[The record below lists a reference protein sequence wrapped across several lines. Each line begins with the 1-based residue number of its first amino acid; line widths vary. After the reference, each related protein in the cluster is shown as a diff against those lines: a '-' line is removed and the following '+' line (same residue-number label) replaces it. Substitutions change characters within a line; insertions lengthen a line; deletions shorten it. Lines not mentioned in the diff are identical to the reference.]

1 MSLVSFEPL
10 KTLRPRTRTLYLSE
24 LLGYYTC
31 PGCKSVCPVRST
43 FRAFQRCFTR
53 TTHFPRSTK
62 TADINLVTLLWEND
76 HFYIYLNINV

>member
-10 KTLRPRTRTLYLSE
+10 KSLRPRTRTLYLSE
-24 LLGYYTC
+24 LLGDYTC
-31 PGCKSVCPVRST
+31 HGCKSGCPARST

-62 TADINLVTLLWEND
+62 TADINLVTLLWKNYNL
-76 HFYIYLNINV
+76 YIYLNINV